1 MTYNGNGT
9 SWQRGLYRSRNGMLL
24 GVCKGIA
31 DYLEFP
37 VAALRA
43 ITVVLMLVTGP
54 GIALWVIAYFVVALL
69 MKPEPIV
76 PFESESDREF
86 YDSYA
91 GSPSMA
97 IHRLKR
103 TYDALDRRIRRMESI
118 VTSKDWSWD
127 KRFKE

>member
-1 MTYNGNGT
+1 MTNHGSN
-9 SWQRGLYRSRNGMLL
+9 WQRGLYRSRNGMIL

-31 DYLEFP
+31 EYLEFP
-37 VAALRA
+37 VTPLRA

-69 MKPEPIV
+69 MKPEPIL
-76 PFESESDREF
+76 PFESELDREF

-103 TYDALDRRIRRMESI
+103 TYEGLDRRIQRMESI
-118 VTSKDWSWD
+118 VTSKDWSWE
-127 KRFKE
+127 KRFNE

>member
-1 MTYNGNGT
+1 MTHNRSN
-9 SWQRGLYRSRNGMLL
+9 WERGLYRSRNGMIL

-37 VAALRA
+37 VTALRA
-43 ITVVLMLVTGP
+43 ITVILMLITGP

-69 MKPEPIV
+69 MKPEPIL

-91 GSPSMA
+91 GSPSLA
-97 IHRLKR
+97 IHRLKQ
-103 TYDALDRRIRRMESI
+103 TYDALDRRIQRMESI
-118 VTSKDWSWD
+118 VTSKDWNWQ
-127 KRFKE
+127 KRLNE